1 MTKSSAVQLGRWQYE
16 LEVQASGEPIR
27 RRDLGPRLDQVSWDC
42 KVTERI
48 DCPEPLSVS
57 LGPKVASLCSFL
69 DSHQKFLGSNPVN
82 PH

>member
-57 LGPKVASLCSFL
+57 LGPKVAVYALSWTATKNFL
-69 DSHQKFLGSNPVN
+69 APTL
-82 PH
+82 